1 MQFLWLEKQEIALQ
15 MSSSAFSRTVF
26 NAFWITIVFF
36 FSVASWVTLEQ
47 VNIQ

>member
-1 MQFLWLEKQEIALQ
+1 MQFLCLEKQEIALQ

-26 NAFWITIVFF
+26 NAFWITIAF
-36 FSVASWVTLEQ
+36 FSVASWVILEQ